1 MHKKVVLLS
10 LVTAGVLAC
19 SAQKAKTPYWLDPAM
34 NRVGTVAPHSDYF
47 AFETVKAAQEGDKTK
62 SSRYLSLEG
71 KWKFSLQ
78 RTTTKPRKT
87 SLSRVTTILRGKT
100 SQYLDCL
107 NSMVMAM
114 PFIVM

>member
-19 SAQKAKTPYWLDPAM
+19 SAQKAKTPYWLDPSM
-34 NRVGTVAPHSDYF
+34 NRVHKRAIRR
-47 AFETVKAAQEGDKTK
+47 
-62 SSRYLSLEG
+62 SRRVTSRLRVSG
-71 KWKFSLQ
+71 NSPLQ

-87 SLSRVTTILRGKT
+87 SLSRVTTTLRGKT
-100 SQYLDCL
+100 SQYLDCS